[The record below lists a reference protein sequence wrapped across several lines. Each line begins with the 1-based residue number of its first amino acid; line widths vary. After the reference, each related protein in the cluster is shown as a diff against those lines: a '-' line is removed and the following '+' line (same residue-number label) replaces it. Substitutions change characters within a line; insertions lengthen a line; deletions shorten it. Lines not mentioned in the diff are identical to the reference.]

1 MEQMDKTDALHR
13 KNAPDRFSETME
25 RESEGQGENEGTPI
39 MKSVYVGNLPYATT
53 ENELKDLFAQYGQ
66 VFGARI
72 KTDRETGRPLG
83 YGFVQMED
91 ADADKAIEALNG
103 KDIGGRNLRVN
114 ESRERTDRPPQR
126 DFNGG
131 GGYDRPPRREFNDRE
146 GGGGYDRPP
155 RREFNGDREGGGYD
169 RPPRREFNGDREG
182 GGYPPRREFNS
193 DRGGGYPPRRDFNS
207 DREGGGG
214 YPPRREFG
222 SDRGGG
228 YPPRREFG
236 SDRGGGG
243 GGGYPPRRDFD
254 APRGEGDGNGHSG
267 RKPGGFDGGMFD
279 DKPRRREFKKNDKF
293 GKDSREGDRPRRPPV
308 KTEDRKKK
316 FRPNEDYD
324 QEE

>member
-1 MEQMDKTDALHR
+1 
-13 KNAPDRFSETME
+13 
-25 RESEGQGENEGTPI
+25 

-126 DFNGG
+126 DFGGG
-131 GGYDRPPRREFNDRE
+131 GGYDRPPRRDFNDRD
-146 GGGGYDRPP
+146 GGGGYA
-155 RREFNGDREGGGYD
+155 
-169 RPPRREFNGDREG
+169 
-182 GGYPPRREFNS
+182 PRREFNS
-193 DRGGGYPPRRDFNS
+193 DRGGFDNR
-207 DREGGGG
+207 
-214 YPPRREFG
+214 
-222 SDRGGG
+222 
-228 YPPRREFG
+228 
-236 SDRGGGG
+236 
-243 GGGYPPRRDFD
+243 PPRRDFD
-254 APRGEGDGNGHSG
+254 APRGEGEGGGHFG

-293 GKDSREGDRPRRPPV
+293 SKDFREGDRPRRPPM
-308 KTEDRKKK
+308 KTDDRKKK
-316 FRPNEDYD
+316 FRPNEDYE